1 MLKIILVGYMAVG
14 KTTIGNLV
22 SIKTN
27 FKAIDLDDLI
37 EKKLKMDISDVFS
50 QKGELYFRKVES
62 DTFKEV
68 LELNENLIISTG
80 GGTPCYANSHL
91 LLRGK
96 NIKSFYLKA
105 SVDVIVERL
114 KAEKKRRPIVS
125 NRSDEEM
132 QEFVAKHLF
141 ERSYF
146 YNHANHIVSIDTKTP
161 ENIAGEI
168 ISLLD

>member
-1 MLKIILVGYMAVG
+1 MAVG

-22 SIKTN
+22 SKKTN

-37 EKKLKMDISDVFS
+37 EKKLKMSISDVFS

-91 LLRGK
+91 LLKGK

-146 YNHANHIVSIDTKTP
+146 YNQANHIVSIDNKIP

>member
-22 SIKTN
+22 SKKTN

-37 EKKLKMDISDVFS
+37 EKKLKMNISDVFS

-91 LLRGK
+91 LLKGK

-146 YNHANHIVSIDTKTP
+146 YNQANHIVSIDNKIP

>member
-22 SIKTN
+22 SKKTS
-27 FKAIDLDDLI
+27 FRTIDLDDLI
-37 EKKLKMDISDVFS
+37 EKKLKMNISDVFS

-91 LLRGK
+91 LLKGK

-146 YNHANHIVSIDTKTP
+146 YNQANHIVSIDNKIP

-168 ISLLD
+168 IRLLD

>member
-22 SIKTN
+22 SKKTN
-27 FKAIDLDDLI
+27 FRAIDLDDLI
-37 EKKLKMDISDVFS
+37 EKKLKMNISDVFS

-91 LLRGK
+91 LLKGK

-146 YNHANHIVSIDTKTP
+146 YNQANHIVSIDNKIP

>member
-22 SIKTN
+22 SKKTN

-37 EKKLKMDISDVFS
+37 EKKLKMSISDVFS

-91 LLRGK
+91 LLKGK

-146 YNHANHIVSIDTKTP
+146 YNQANHIVSIDNKIP